1 MQRQRRSDTKPEVLI
16 RRHLHAA
23 GLRYRV
29 DVAPLPGMRRRAD
42 IVFPRARLAV
52 FVDGCFWHVCPLHA
66 TWPARNAEWWRDK
79 LLANEARDRDTD
91 AALAAAGWRVVRV
104 WEHEDPF
111 LAAERI
117 RSEVQR

>member
-1 MQRQRRSDTKPEVLI
+1 MQRQRRSDTRPEVLI

-23 GLRYRV
+23 GLRYRI

-42 IVFPRARLAV
+42 IVFHPARLAV

-66 TWPARNAEWWRDK
+66 TWPARNAGWWRDK

-91 AALAAAGWRVVRV
+91 AALAAAGWRVVRIG
-104 WEHEDPF
+104 EHEDPAG
-111 LAAERI
+111 AAERI